1 MENAVK
7 LIITGFILLLLGLVL
22 PSLMLL
28 GLLESTL
35 PLNFMSYASSTAGLV
50 VGFIGIA
57 LYRRRGQ

>member
-57 LYRRRGQ
+57 LYRRRGK

>member
-22 PSLMLL
+22 PTLMVLE
-28 GLLESTL
+28 LLESTL

-57 LYRRRGQ
+57 LYRRRGK